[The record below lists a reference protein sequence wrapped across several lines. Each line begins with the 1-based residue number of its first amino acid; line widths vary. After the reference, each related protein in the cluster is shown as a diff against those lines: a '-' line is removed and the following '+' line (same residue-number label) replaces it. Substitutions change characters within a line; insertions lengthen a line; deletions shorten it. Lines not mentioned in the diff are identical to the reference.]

1 MAKATKQQRIR
12 HREPMKLMSAAYE
25 DAVRDILASDGHF
38 HLAGHGRDDGGWAF
52 DGLRWTRIH
61 HVDERPTA
69 TAATRAQP
77 AIDAFED
84 VAQAG

>member
-12 HREPMKLMSAAYE
+12 HREPMKLMSAAYT

-38 HLAGHGRDDGGWAF
+38 HLAGHGRHDGGWAF

-69 TAATRAQP
+69 QSALASEAVF
-77 AIDAFED
+77 DD
-84 VAQAG
+84 VAQVG